1 MPKAKT
7 IDRIALTLSHSTH
20 LRRRINC
27 FRAIPN
33 EPIRNSPPD
42 IDTETT
48 PHVFGRSARRG
59 GAKTEKMK
67 NETDTK
73 IYKREGTE

>member
-27 FRAIPN
+27 WMTVPN

-42 IDTETT
+42 IDSETT
-48 PHVFGRSARRG
+48 PHAIFRQ
-59 GAKTEKMK
+59 KE
-67 NETDTK
+67 N
-73 IYKREGTE
+73 